1 MTRARRRIEFHPLSM
16 LFPLIEGEAFDEI
29 VADIK
34 AHGLHEPIVRYEG
47 RILDGRNRYN
57 ACIAAGIE
65 PEFVDYTGAD
75 PVAYVVSLNLKRRH
89 LNESQRAMVAAKL
102 ATLKRGDNQHSPVGE
117 TSQARAA
124 ELLNV
129 GKRSVERAADVRDH
143 GAPELQHAVERGDV
157 SVSAAADVATMP
169 QADQREIVARGE
181 REILRAAS
189 EIRARRTEVRRAERI
204 QRLAEI
210 SRGNEALDLPGR
222 YPVLYVDPPWRHDTS
237 IDDSRRMDNDFPTMS
252 LEEICA
258 LPVAGLATADAIL
271 FVWAT
276 NPLLKQAIAAIDAWG
291 FTYQSNVAWDK
302 EVIGLGWWL
311 RSQHELLLIATRG
324 DMPHPPAHAR
334 PPSVIRE
341 RRREPHRKPDKA
353 YELIERMYPE
363 LPKVEL
369 FLRGKP
375 RPRWSGAEAGGNEVE
390 ASTAKTEP
398 PRRMTIA
405 ELEALAP
412 HEK

>member
-1 MTRARRRIEFHPLSM
+1 MTRARRHSMPSIEFHPISM
-16 LFPLIEGEAFDEI
+16 LFPLIEGEAFDEL
-29 VADIK
+29 VTDIK
-34 AHGLHEPIVRYEG
+34 AHGLHEPIVMFEG
-47 RILDGRNRYN
+47 KVLDGRNRYR
-57 ACIAAGIE
+57 ACAEAGIE
-65 PEFVDYTGAD
+65 PEFVNYTGTD
-75 PVAYVVSLNLKRRH
+75 PVAYVVSRNLKRRH
-89 LNESQRAMVAAKL
+89 LSESQRAMVAAKL
-102 ATLKRGDNQHSPVGE
+102 ATLKRGDNQHSPIGE

-169 QADQREIVARGE
+169 QDEQREIVARGE

-189 EIRARRTEVRRAERI
+189 EIRARKTEVRRAARI

-210 SRGNEALDLPGR
+210 SRSNEALDLPGR

-237 IDDSRRMDNDFPTMS
+237 IDDSRRIDNDFPTMS
-252 LEEICA
+252 LEELCA
-258 LPVAGLATADAIL
+258 LPVAGLATEDAIL
-271 FVWAT
+271 FVCAT

-341 RRREPHRKPDKA
+341 RRREPHRKPDRA
-353 YELIERMYPE
+353 YELIEQMYPE
-363 LPKVEL
+363 LRKVEL

-375 RPRWSGAEAGGNEVE
+375 RPGWSGWGNQAE
-390 ASTAKTEP
+390 AKTEP